1 MVCSVNDL
9 RCKEVINV
17 RDGQRLG
24 FVDDVEFDVTSGTI
38 TALVVPGPARVLGM
52 FGRECNYVIPWC
64 NIQKIGSDIVLV
76 NYEIP
81 IPKPPGQRGG
91 VFSSFFK

>member
-24 FVDDVEFDVTSGTI
+24 FVDDVEFDITSGTVTSFI
-38 TALVVPGPARVLGM
+38 VPGPARFLGM
-52 FGRECNYVIPWC
+52 FGRVCNYVIPLC
-64 NIQKIGSDIVLV
+64 NVQKIGADIVLV
-76 NYEIP
+76 NYEMP
-81 IPKPPGQRGG
+81 VPNPAGQRSGF
-91 VFSSFFK
+91 FSSFFK